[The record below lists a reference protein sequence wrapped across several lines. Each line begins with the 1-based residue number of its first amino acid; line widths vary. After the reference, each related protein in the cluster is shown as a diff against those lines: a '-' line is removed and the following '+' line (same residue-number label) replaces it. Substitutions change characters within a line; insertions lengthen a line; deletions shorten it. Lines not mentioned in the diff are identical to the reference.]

1 MDEAKDELV
10 AALREFG
17 GDALR
22 DAWLFD
28 EGTHESLYV
37 REDVERRV
45 ADVDVAGYL
54 DNERYGY
61 VTRRTFEE
69 LHYTGYNY
77 TVRAFDAFTQFR
89 TFVAAGGRRVGLLAS
104 FDPGGNYGFDALES
118 RVEDV
123 VGRADRFEVGGDGD

>member
-10 AALREFG
+10 AALRDVG
-17 GDALR
+17 GSALR

-28 EGTHESLYV
+28 EETHEPLFV
-37 REDVERRV
+37 RADVERHV
-45 ADVDVAGYL
+45 DDVDVPAYL

-69 LHYTGYNY
+69 LHYTDYNY

-89 TFVAAGGRRVGLLAS
+89 TFLPVDGGYVGLLAS
-104 FDPGGNYGFDALES
+104 FDPEGSYDFDDLAT
-118 RVEDV
+118 
-123 VGRADRFEVGGDGD
+123 RAEKLAGATDRFVVSPAGD

>member
-1 MDEAKDELV
+1 MDEAKDELI
-10 AALREFG
+10 ASLREFG

-28 EGTHESLYV
+28 EETHESLYV

-45 ADVDVAGYL
+45 ADVDVSGYL

-77 TVRAFDAFTQFR
+77 TVRGFDAFTQFR
-89 TFVAAGGRRVGLLAS
+89 TFLLAGDRRIGLLAS
-104 FDPGGNYGFDALES
+104 FDPGENYDFDDLS
-118 RVEDV
+118 NRIEDLAE
-123 VGRADRFEVGGDGD
+123 GADRLELGGSGG